1 MTTTVLPVV
10 LPTISVGK
18 GTLLFKPDG
27 EAGAWIFDECPGFDV
42 GIKSENLVVEG
53 SRTGISEVVL
63 DKLIKITRTAKIKCI
78 SGSDNVVKAY
88 LTATSSTIT
97 QTSATVTG
105 EAVGPVVAG
114 RAYRLGTSGITTG
127 ARKISALTVEVTGT
141 NFAIST
147 AYTAGTVVLNPTP
160 TARVY
165 VVTTAGTS
173 AGTLPTFPATTG
185 GTVTSGSVVLT
196 DVGTTAAWANT
207 TDYSFDPEFGVF
219 NIQAV
224 GAIATMIGLLPL
236 TAGGTPGA
244 LTLKLGYER
253 AAASTLEVKTGATS
267 SKTGELWFF
276 EEDPINDT
284 RYEWVFPSVSLTPS
298 GDYSL
303 ITEKAREITFD
314 VSIKKPSTREA
325 IYKNGIPK

>member
-1 MTTTVLPVV
+1 MSTVLPVV

-42 GIKSENLVVEG
+42 GIKSDNLVVES

-105 EAVGPVVAG
+105 ESVGPVEAG
-114 RAYRLGTSGITTG
+114 RAYRLGTASIATG
-127 ARKISALTVEVTGT
+127 ARKISALTVAVTGT

-147 AYTAGTVVLNPTP
+147 SYTVGTIILNPTP

-165 VVTTAGTS
+165 VVTAAAGAS
-173 AGTLPTFPATTG
+173 AGTLPTFPTTTG
-185 GTVTSGSVVLT
+185 DTVVSGGVTLT

-207 TDYSFDPEFGVF
+207 TDYSYDPEFGIF
-219 NIQAV
+219 NVQES
-224 GAIATMIGLLPL
+224 GAIATMISLLPS
-236 TAGGTPGA
+236 TAS

-253 AAASTLEVKTGATS
+253 AAASTYEVKTGATS
-267 SKTGELWFF
+267 SKTGELWFY

-284 RYEWVFPSVSLTPS
+284 RREWVMPSVSLTPS

-314 VSIKKPSTREA
+314 VNIKKPSTREA
-325 IYKNGIPK
+325 IYKNGIPV